1 MKTFWIS
8 LVAICFTFIAHAQ
21 KILISYDD
29 IKYLLHNNLS
39 QADTFLVAKGYVIS
53 KNDNKNKNREYTIT
67 LKQGTHTE
75 ISMRADGKRMFI
87 EIATNEVDQYNIIRE
102 SIAQYLN
109 KYAAA
114 ADVQTYTVK
123 DLGDIYITVTDSV
136 PYDVLRKDYDIH
148 IVSDKR
154 ITAYN

>member
-1 MKTFWIS
+1 MMIS
-8 LVAICFTFIAHAQ
+8 VSAQ

-29 IKYLLHNNLS
+29 VKYLLNNNLN
-39 QADTFLVAKGYVIS
+39 QADTFLQAKGYILS
-53 KNDNKNKNREYTIT
+53 KRDNKNKTRAYSIT

-75 ISMRADGKRMFI
+75 IQMRADGKRLFI
-87 EIATNEVDQYNIIRE
+87 EIATNVVDQYNLIRE
-102 SIAQYLN
+102 SISQYIN
-109 KYAAA
+109 KYSTA
-114 ADVQTYTVK
+114 ADVQSYTVK
-123 DLGDIYITVTDSV
+123 DLGDVYITVNDTV

>member
-1 MKTFWIS
+1 MKLLCIT
-8 LVAICFTFIAHAQ
+8 VICIFLTARANAQ

-29 IKYLLHNNLS
+29 IKYLLHNNLN
-39 QADTFLVAKGYVIS
+39 QADTFLQAKGYILS
-53 KNDNKNKNREYTIT
+53 KRDSKNKNREYTIT

-75 ISMRADGKRMFI
+75 ISIRSDGKRLFI
-87 EIATNEVDQYNIIRE
+87 EIATNEIDQYNIIRE
-102 SIAQYLN
+102 SISQYIN
-109 KYAAA
+109 KYAVA
-114 ADVQTYTVK
+114 ADVQSYTVK
-123 DLGDIYITVTDSV
+123 DLGDIYITVTDTV